1 VLGLIALNM
10 VRNRGRTV
18 LTAAGIAIG
27 VATIVALLALSQGL
41 KRSVGGLSNLGGASF
56 GLFQSGVADPTA
68 SVLPKA
74 LLPKVRAQPGVEDA
88 APIQLV
94 TNAIPDS
101 PASIVF
107 GVRPPSFPARR
118 LVFTSGRLPRPG
130 ETALGHT
137 LAERLDLQPGSPL
150 AVKGRRLRVSG
161 IYHSGVA
168 FEDSGA
174 VVDLPVAEA
183 LSGRTGGVTTIAVVL
198 QPTASLDRVTSAIR
212 DSFPGVTTISN
223 PGEAERANPSLEVVT
238 KAVLVIAIL
247 ALVLGAIAVTNTMA
261 MAVLERQ
268 RELALMGAIGWS
280 PRQVA
285 ALVVGEGAGVGLVGA
300 AVGVLAG
307 AAVSRL
313 IVNLVGAGDFVTP
326 AVTAW
331 GVGRGFLIGL
341 AIGVLGG
348 LYPAWRLSRRP
359 PAELLGRF

>member
-1 VLGLIALNM
+1 MIGLIALNM
-10 VRNRGRTV
+10 ARNRGRTV

-27 VATIVALLALSQGL
+27 VATIVALLALTQGL

-74 LLPKVRAQPGVEDA
+74 LLPRVRAQPGVEDA

-94 TNAIPDS
+94 TNAVPDA

-107 GVRPPSFPARR
+107 GVRPRTFPAKR
-118 LVFTSGRLPRPG
+118 LVFTDGALPGTG
-130 ETALGHT
+130 ETAVGHT
-137 LAERLDLQPGSPL
+137 LAGQLDLQPGDRL
-150 AVKGRRLRVSG
+150 TIKGQRFRVSG
-161 IYHSGVA
+161 VYHSGVA

-174 VVDLPVAEA
+174 VVDLPVAERLA
-183 LSGRTGGVTTIAVVL
+183 GRTGGVTTIAVIL
-198 QPTASLDRVTSAIR
+198 RPTASLESVTSEMRQA
-212 DSFPGVTTISN
+212 FPGVTTIAN
-223 PGEAERANPSLEVVT
+223 PGEAARANPSVEVVT
-238 KAVLVIAIL
+238 KAVLVIAVL
-247 ALVLGAIAVTNTMA
+247 ALVLGGIAVTNTMA

-285 ALVVGEGAGVGLVGA
+285 ALVVGEGAGVGLIGA
-300 AVGVLAG
+300 TVGVLAG

-313 IVNLVGAGDFVTP
+313 IVNIVGAGDFVTP
-326 AVTAW
+326 DVTAW
-331 GVGRGFLIGL
+331 GVGRGLLIGL

-348 LYPAWRLSRRP
+348 IYPAWRISRRP